1 MLVVV
6 VQVGGVRVL
15 VLDAL
20 VPVEMAVRLGDG
32 AAVLVPV
39 VLVVEVQVLVFD
51 REPLTTGES
60 PLYQAMPAGGLSA
73 TRTYLLKCMGS

>member
-20 VPVEMAVRLGDG
+20 VPVEMAVRLGKFCGNGPELWLAMQQALDLYE
-32 AAVLVPV
+32 AQRALANVIDKIPTRQVPASRP
-39 VLVVEVQVLVFD
+39 EAE
-51 REPLTTGES
+51 RS
-60 PLYQAMPAGGLSA
+60 S
-73 TRTYLLKCMGS
+73 